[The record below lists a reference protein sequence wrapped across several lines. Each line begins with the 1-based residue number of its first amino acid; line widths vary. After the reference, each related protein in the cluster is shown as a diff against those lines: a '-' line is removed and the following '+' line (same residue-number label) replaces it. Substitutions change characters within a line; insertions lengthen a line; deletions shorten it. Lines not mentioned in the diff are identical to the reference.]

1 MDKEMKA
8 KIDEILKDYG
18 RRELSPDELDKV
30 NGGKVE
36 GMYGIDGNYYSE
48 QDIVN
53 LGRITAKNLGYNVA
67 AEILCE
73 LFMMRK
79 TEIAKQLRGTGDDVA
94 SIDAFICQM
103 FNVYD
108 RINGSGHSY

>member
-1 MDKEMKA
+1 MDKEMQA

-30 NGGKVE
+30 NGGKAE
-36 GMYGIDGNYYSE
+36 GIYGIDGNYYSE

-67 AEILCE
+67 AEMLCE
-73 LFMMRK
+73 LFMMSK